1 VAARYAT
8 DTFVIQLASGA
19 SHLVT
24 KGSLRDS
31 SHAAVT
37 GNPGAF
43 MSGLPVEGKDVDAMV
58 SGRLK
63 SYPAGTEF

>member
-1 VAARYAT
+1 MAARYAT
-8 DTFVIQLASGA
+8 DTFVVAINGA
-19 SHLVT
+19 PHLVQ

-31 SHAAVT
+31 AHAAVAA
-37 GNPGAF
+37 NPGGFGTVA
-43 MSGLPVEGKDVDAMV
+43 PVEGKDVDAKT

>member
-1 VAARYAT
+1 MAARYAT
-8 DTFVIQLASGA
+8 DTFVIAIGGA
-19 SHLVT
+19 PHLVT

-31 SHAAVT
+31 AHAAVT

-43 MSGLPVEGKDVDAMV
+43 TTTAPVEGKDVDCKN

-63 SYPAGTEF
+63 AYPAGTEL